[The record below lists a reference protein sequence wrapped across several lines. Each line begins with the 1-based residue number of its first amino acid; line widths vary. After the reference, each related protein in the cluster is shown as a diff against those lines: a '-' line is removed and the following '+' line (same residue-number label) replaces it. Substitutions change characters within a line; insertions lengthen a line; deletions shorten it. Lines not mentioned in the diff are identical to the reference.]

1 MGIPLFTLRPDANL
15 RRDGDA
21 TTLPTEYDTR
31 SGNVVTATPSLRL
44 LDLYE
49 LTFIDTAAFQ
59 FGYGVYENVYGDSI
73 FYSEELEFGLRP
85 RFPRKY
91 AGLRLT
97 WRSSPTGA
105 DTNLES
111 SYSKYEL
118 TISTIEASND
128 RHEKFTSSSKS
139 DDAAPSSQDAYIGG
153 AFSTKYRP
161 SRHSHGL
168 LFLGYLDQKV
178 DFGKK
183 NQLMAAVET
192 QTVFHI
198 GKSPTILN
206 FESRYIRERY
216 TVSEGNFP

>member
-1 MGIPLFTLRPDANL
+1 MGILFTLRPDANL

-111 SYSKYEL
+111 SYSKYEI

-153 AFSTKYRP
+153 AFQLVPTKPLFPRITLWLFGSESGFWQEESADGR
-161 SRHSHGL
+161 SRDANGISYWKIPNHL
-168 LFLGYLDQKV
+168 KL
-178 DFGKK
+178 
-183 NQLMAAVET
+183 
-192 QTVFHI
+192 
-198 GKSPTILN
+198 
-206 FESRYIRERY
+206 
-216 TVSEGNFP
+216 